1 MTSSI
6 DSQKSQTSLPTAV
19 DVENNKQEAESAPS
33 TPATP
38 APSFP
43 EGGTRAWLV
52 VVGCWCVA
60 FASFGIVN
68 TFGVYETYY
77 LRTYLHDYS
86 PSTVAWIGSI
96 QAWVQLSATLISGP
110 VSDRY
115 GPLVIVWPFSLSLVI
130 AMMLTSLCTKFYQ
143 FFLCQGILLGVSSG
157 LIYAPAISIVGHYFF
172 KKRAMAMS
180 LASSGSPLG
189 GIIYPII
196 LNNLIPSIGF
206 GWAQRVC
213 GILSLFLLGIAALT
227 LRPLDSI
234 RRKNNFI
241 LLEAFKK
248 PAYSIQVAALF
259 LVVLGIFSPYFFVAD
274 YGLAHGVSP
283 HLANYLFAFLNAGS
297 LVGRV
302 GGGFVAL
309 YLGMFNSMV
318 LACFAS
324 ALLLYCWLAI
334 TSTAGLIVFA
344 LFFGAS
350 SGMIIALMF
359 PTIAHMADHPSKMGT
374 YLGQAAFIF
383 GFAALAGGP
392 IIGALFDAY
401 PGYEQGII
409 FSATVMMV
417 GAVVAVGA
425 RYMYAPDK
433 LVA

>member
-1 MTSSI
+1 MTSSV
-6 DSQKSQTSLPTAV
+6 DSQKSQTSLPIAV
-19 DVENNKQEAESAPS
+19 DDEHSKQEAGPASPA
-33 TPATP
+33 TATP
-38 APSFP
+38 APSFA

-77 LRTYLHDYS
+77 LHTYLRDYS

-110 VSDRY
+110 ISDRY
-115 GPLVIVWPFSLSLVI
+115 GPMVIVWPFSLTLAI
-130 AMMLTSLCTKFYQ
+130 GMMLTSLCTKFYQ
-143 FFLCQGILLGVSSG
+143 FFLCQGILLGFSSG
-157 LIYAPAISIVGHYFF
+157 LIYAPALSVVGHYFF

-180 LASSGSPLG
+180 LASSGSPVG

-206 GWAQRVC
+206 PWAQRVC
-213 GILSLFLLGIAALT
+213 GFLSLFLLGIAAVT
-227 LRPLDSI
+227 LRPLDI
-234 RRKNNFI
+234 RRKGSFI

-248 PAYSIQVAALF
+248 PAYSLQVTALF
-259 LVVLGIFSPYFFVAD
+259 LVILGFFSPYFFLAD
-274 YGLAHGVSP
+274 YALAHGVSP
-283 HLANYLFAFLNAGS
+283 DLTNYLFAFLNAGS
-297 LVGRV
+297 LIGRV

-318 LACFAS
+318 FACFAS
-324 ALLLYCWLAI
+324 AILLYCWLAI
-334 TSTAGLIVFA
+334 TSTAGLIVFG
-344 LFFGAS
+344 LLFGAT

-374 YLGQAAFIF
+374 YLGQATFVS
-383 GFAALAGGP
+383 GFAALAGAP

-401 PGYEQGII
+401 PSYLQGIV
-409 FSATVMMV
+409 FSATVMMA
-417 GAVVAVGA
+417 GAIIIAGA
-425 RYMYAPDK
+425 RYVFAPGE

>member
-1 MTSSI
+1 MTSSSN
-6 DSQKSQTSLPTAV
+6 SQKSQASLPVAE
-19 DVENNKQEAESAPS
+19 DVESSKQESESAPS
-33 TPATP
+33 SPATP
-38 APSFP
+38 APSYA

-52 VVGCWCVA
+52 VLGCWCVA

-77 LRTYLHDYS
+77 LKTYLRGYS

-110 VSDRY
+110 ISDRY
-115 GPLVIVWPFSLSLVI
+115 GPMVIIWPFSLSLVI

-157 LIYAPAISIVGHYFF
+157 LIYAPALSVVGHYFS
-172 KKRAMAMS
+172 KKRALAMS

-213 GILSLFLLGIAALT
+213 GFLSLFLLSIAAVT
-227 LRPLDSI
+227 LRPLNI
-234 RRKNNFI
+234 RRKGSLI
-241 LLEAFKK
+241 LPEAFKK
-248 PAYSIQVAALF
+248 PAYSIVVVAMF
-259 LVVLGIFSPYFFVAD
+259 FVILGFWSPYFFVAD

-309 YLGMFNSMV
+309 YLGAFNAMV
-318 LACFAS
+318 FACFAT

-334 TSTAGLIVFA
+334 TSTAGLIIFS
-344 LFFGAS
+344 LLFGAT
-350 SGMIIALMF
+350 SGLIIALMF
-359 PTIAHMADHPSKMGT
+359 PVIAQMADHPSKART
-374 YLGQAAFIF
+374 YLGQAVFLI
-383 GFAALAGGP
+383 GFSALAGGP
-392 IIGALFDAY
+392 IIGALFAAY
-401 PGYEQGII
+401 PGYEQGIV
-409 FSATVMMV
+409 FSATAMMA
-417 GAVVAVGA
+417 GSVVAVGA
-425 RYMYAPDK
+425 RYMFAPNK

>member
-1 MTSSI
+1 MASSI
-6 DSQKSQTSLPTAV
+6 DSQKSQTSLPTVV
-19 DVENNKQEAESAPS
+19 DIENNKQEAESAPS

-38 APSFP
+38 APSFA

-130 AMMLTSLCTKFYQ
+130 AMILTSLCTKFYQ

-213 GILSLFLLGIAALT
+213 GFLSLFLLGIAALT
-227 LRPLDSI
+227 LRPLDGI

-274 YGLAHGVSP
+274 YGLAH
-283 HLANYLFAFLNAGS
+283 
-297 LVGRV
+297 GRV

-401 PGYEQGII
+401 PGYEQGIV
-409 FSATVMMV
+409 FSATIMMA